1 MATEIVVALISG
13 GSALVVSI
21 ITNLMS
27 ASATR
32 KLLEYRLTQVE
43 FKIDKQDVKLDKHN
57 EVQDRVMILEYEVNT
72 LKEKLKGDDGR

>member
-43 FKIDKQDVKLDKHN
+43 HKIDKQDIKLDKHN

-72 LKEKLKGDDGR
+72 LKEKMKGDDGK

>member
-43 FKIDKQDVKLDKHN
+43 YKIDKQDIKLDKHN

-72 LKEKLKGDDGR
+72 LKEKMKGDDGK